1 MKAEALVQEWTWI
14 SREQLEDFP
23 QSVFYVWEL
32 TLTFAEL
39 ISAWGGVLTAVMEA
53 WRQMI
58 LSGEQGISE
67 YWYLGGV
74 LWGKSI

>member
-1 MKAEALVQEWTWI
+1 M
-14 SREQLEDFP
+14 
-23 QSVFYVWEL
+23 
-32 TLTFAEL
+32 
-39 ISAWGGVLTAVMEA
+39 GGVLTAVMEA

-58 LSGEQGISE
+58 LGGEQGISE